1 MYICMY
7 VRMYVCICMYV
18 YTCTYLY
25 MYVCIYVCIYIYM
38 YACMYVCTGNHS
50 LLRSVMLSTG
60 SHLISCLIDF
70 GGSLRCGKTT
80 GGLRITMKLHLNGDV
95 ETEWNCTIS
104 PLRRRNGSG

>member
-1 MYICMY
+1 
-7 VRMYVCICMYV
+7 
-18 YTCTYLY
+18 
-25 MYVCIYVCIYIYM
+25 M